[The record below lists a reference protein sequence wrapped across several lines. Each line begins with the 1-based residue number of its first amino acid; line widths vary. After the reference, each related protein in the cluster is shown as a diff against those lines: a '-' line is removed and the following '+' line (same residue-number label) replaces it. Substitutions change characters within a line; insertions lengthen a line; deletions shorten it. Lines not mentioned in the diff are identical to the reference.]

1 MKKFLKVMFGIT
13 LILLIL
19 GAIALA
25 ICYMTIPDRTKQAVD
40 IVIGYADKPLF
51 IVGGSTITIGAVV
64 FVLIRYA
71 AKKFVDNYKKQ
82 LEDYGK
88 GVDDK
93 LLKAQEYRDSAKE
106 LYENTSIILQGFSSQ
121 IEKVQNDLITLCET
135 SPNAKIKA
143 LAVEFKTKTEELNNE
158 IENKLE
164 TANNYLLSKKSEYD
178 KFKEEFDKQI
188 YELTE
193 QVERLVKQYEQREET
208 TNG

>member
-1 MKKFLKVMFGIT
+1 MKRFLKVMFGIT
-13 LILLIL
+13 LILLVL

-51 IVGGSTITIGAVV
+51 IIGGSSITIGAVA

-93 LLKAQEYRDSAKE
+93 LLKAQQYRDSAKE
-106 LYENTSIILQGFSSQ
+106 LFEKTTIILQGFSSQ

-143 LAVEFKTKTEELNNE
+143 LAVEFKTKTEELNKE
-158 IENKLE
+158 IEHKLE
-164 TANNYLLSKKSEYD
+164 TTNNYLLNGKSEID
-178 KFKEEFDKQI
+178 KVKEEFEKQI
-188 YELTE
+188 NELTE

>member
-1 MKKFLKVMFGIT
+1 MKKFLKVIFGIT
-13 LILLIL
+13 LVLLIL

-25 ICYMTIPDRTKQAVD
+25 ICYMTIPERTKQAVD

-51 IVGGSTITIGAVV
+51 IIGGSTITIGAVV

-106 LYENTSIILQGFSSQ
+106 LYENTTIILQGFSSQ
-121 IEKVQNDLITLCET
+121 IEKVQNELITLCET

-143 LAVEFKTKTEELNNE
+143 LAVEFKQKTEELKNE

>member
-13 LILLIL
+13 LVLLVL

-25 ICYMTIPDRTKQAVD
+25 ICYMTIPERTKQAVD

-71 AKKFVDNYKKQ
+71 SKMFVDNYKKQ

-143 LAVEFKTKTEELNNE
+143 LSVEFKTKTEELNNE
-158 IENKLE
+158 IEHKLE
-164 TANNYLLSKKSEYD
+164 TANNYLLTSKSEID
-178 KFKEEFDKQI
+178 KIKEEFEKQI
-188 YELTE
+188 NELNE